1 MEGLNGGNMESLSF
15 IIIFFGGI
23 ALAVLAFGIYSVFVK
38 IFAFVLFFYLLAITK
53 E

>member
-1 MEGLNGGNMESLSF
+1 MKPLYF

-23 ALAVLAFGIYSVFVK
+23 TLAVLAFGIYSVFVK
-38 IFAFVLFFYLLAITK
+38 IFVFVWFFYLLAITK